1 MSGAGQMKPTNE
13 LSSNVAALKLK
24 QQSRI
29 HPRRGWIYQDEGT
42 TLMNLPGN
50 LMADQMNTKVE
61 CPGPMTSVADIVT
74 ALSTIEDL
82 KGLTGDEFTWLATH
96 GTERFAKDGD
106 LIFSQDSPPENLIF
120 ILHGDIMVHRR
131 TSSPVSVLIGQT
143 GRITGKTPFSRIK
156 AWNADG
162 RSSGD
167 TWILELHDRLFP
179 ELLTAI
185 PSMTERV
192 IRVLLDRNR
201 KYTRAEEQIGKL
213 AALNKLAANLAH
225 ELNNPASAASSGATR
240 LLSAVQGPPQRARY
254 RIGMALGT
262 EDRLN
267 AYLDWLSR
275 LRSAV
280 SHSRQAGSVIPSVD
294 SASLEDSLMNWL
306 EGKGFDEAWK
316 LAPILAEANIPLPS
330 LQELELL
337 VPAHALG
344 AALSDAAAVLE
355 SEASVVLVSE
365 ATDRIFRLVT
375 AVKDYSYMDREP
387 IQDVNVAESLD
398 TVLHLFQPGLAG
410 IRVTR
415 FYSPDLPL
423 LKAFGS
429 ELNQAWA
436 ALIENS
442 LDAMGGSGTLA
453 LSAKLQE
460 KTILV
465 EIADTGPGI
474 PPEYAERVFE
484 PFFTTKPFG
493 KGLGLGLDTVQRV
506 IQKHFGAVAF
516 DSKPNKTT
524 FYVRLPLDRAEVY

>member
-1 MSGAGQMKPTNE
+1 
-13 LSSNVAALKLK
+13 
-24 QQSRI
+24 
-29 HPRRGWIYQDEGT
+29 
-42 TLMNLPGN
+42 MNLPGN
-50 LMADQMNTKVE
+50 LVADRMKSQFERPDHAT
-61 CPGPMTSVADIVT
+61 PVADIVA

-82 KGLTGDEFTWLATH
+82 KGLTEEEFAWLATH
-96 GTERFAKDGD
+96 GTEWFAKDGD
-106 LIFSQDSPPENLIF
+106 FIFSQQSPPEHLMF
-120 ILHGDIMVHRR
+120 MLKGDVMVHRH

-143 GRITGKTPFSRIK
+143 GRIMGKTPFSRIK

-167 TWILELHDRLFP
+167 TWILKLHDSQFP
-179 ELLTAI
+179 ELLVAI
-185 PSMTERV
+185 PSMTERIV
-192 IRVLLDRNR
+192 RVLIDRNR
-201 KYTRAEEQIGKL
+201 RYTRAEEQIGKL

-225 ELNNPASAASSGATR
+225 ELNNPASAAKSAALH
-240 LLSAVQGPPQRARY
+240 LLSAVESPPERARY
-254 RIGMALGT
+254 QIGMALGT
-262 EDRLN
+262 EERLN

-280 SHSRQAGSVIPSVD
+280 SHSRQAGRANESLD
-294 SASLEDSLMNWL
+294 ATSLEDTLTNWL
-306 EGKGFDEAWK
+306 EGKGFAEAWK
-316 LAPILAEANIPLPS
+316 LAPILAEADIQLSS
-330 LQELELL
+330 LQKLELL
-337 VPAHALG
+337 VPAHTLCDAF
-344 AALSDAAAVLE
+344 SDAMATLE
-355 SEASVVLVSE
+355 NEASALLMSE

-375 AVKDYSYMDREP
+375 AIKDYSYMDREP

-398 TVLHLFQPGLAG
+398 TVLHLFQPRLAG
-410 IRVTR
+410 ITVRR

-423 LKAFGS
+423 FKAFGS

-442 LDAMGGSGTLA
+442 VDAMGDSGTLT

-465 EIADTGPGI
+465 EIADTGQGI
-474 PPEYAERVFE
+474 PAECADRVFE

-516 DSKPNKTT
+516 DSKPKKTS
-524 FYVRLPLDRAEVY
+524 FFVRLPLDRTEVY